1 MQFGFSDDQLLLQ
14 STVRDFLRKECPP
27 DVVRTMWASD
37 SGHAPALWAQ
47 LAELGV
53 LGALV
58 PDAHGG
64 LGLDERDLVL
74 LLEET
79 GRAALPLPVVATA
92 AVAVPLLCEL
102 AETGRAGAALAGRWL
117 PRIAAGEALVAV
129 GHPENP
135 FVADAAAAD
144 LLLLVRED
152 ALHAVERAPG
162 DGSAR
167 PEIHCVHQPANDPG
181 RRIYSVE
188 WQASGE
194 TQVAAGAVARRLLDA
209 AFERGALACAAQLL
223 GATEQLLA
231 LAVAYAGQ
239 REQFGRPIGAFQAI
253 QHQLADVKVQLEY
266 ARPVVYKAAWAVA
279 CRAPSRRVDVS
290 HAKLAAGAA
299 GELAARRALQVH
311 GAIGYT
317 WEQDLHL
324 WMRRAWSLA
333 LDWGAA
339 PLHLARVS
347 EFVLADGAPI
357 GPGHTFEG
365 AA

>member
-1 MQFGFSDDQLLLQ
+1 MRFGFSDEQQLLQ

-27 DVVRTMWASD
+27 ETVRRLWASE
-37 SGHAPALWAQ
+37 SGHDPALWAQ

-58 PDAHGG
+58 PETHGG
-64 LGLDERDLVL
+64 LGFDERDLVL

-79 GRAALPLPVVATA
+79 GRAALPLPVVSTA
-92 AVAVPLLCEL
+92 AVAVPLLREL
-102 AETGRAGAALAGRWL
+102 GETGAAGAALAERWL
-117 PRIAAGEALVAV
+117 PRIAAGEAIVAV
-129 GHPENP
+129 GHPENA
-135 FVADAAAAD
+135 FVADATLAD
-144 LLLLVRED
+144 LLLLPDGD
-152 ALHAVERAPG
+152 ALHAFERAPG
-162 DGSAR
+162 ANIGLSDVR
-167 PEIHCVHQPANDPG
+167 CVRQSVNDPG

-188 WQASGE
+188 CRTSSE
-194 TQVAAGAVARRLLDA
+194 TCVATGAAAQRLLDA

-223 GATEQLLA
+223 GATEQMLELA
-231 LAVAYAGQ
+231 ASYACQ
-239 REQFGRPIGAFQAI
+239 REQFGRPIGSFQAV
-253 QHQLADVKVQLEY
+253 QHQLADVKVHLEY
-266 ARPVVYKAAWAVA
+266 ARPVVYKAAWSVA
-279 CRAPSRRVDVS
+279 CRATSRGVDVS
-290 HAKLAAGAA
+290 HAKLAAGTA
-299 GELAARRALQVH
+299 GDLAARRSLQAH

-347 EFVLADGAPI
+347 AFVLADGAPI